1 MNQTINDLREI
12 KRVDSLTVSRDEELI
27 KEQYKKDL
35 LVAKFTN
42 FN

>member
-35 LVAKFTN
+35 
-42 FN
+42 